1 MAKNN
6 NTATDPEV
14 TNEVT
19 PATGTEANVAPAKA
33 EKPKNPKKE
42 DKPVDPWEDKVTV
55 KIPKS
60 RTTKEDVTVSINDK
74 TFLIQRGVA
83 VDVPR
88 PVYDALIDQERAIEE
103 RDAYIEEN
111 ASE

>member
-6 NTATDPEV
+6 NTETVPEV
-14 TNEVT
+14 TPENVSEVT
-19 PATGTEANVAPAKA
+19 EAPAKP
-33 EKPKNPKKE
+33 EKE
-42 DKPVDPWEDKVTV
+42 DKPVDPWTETV
-55 KIPKS
+55 PIKIPKD
-60 RTTKEDVTVSINDK
+60 RNTKEDVTVSINDR
-74 TFLIQRGVA
+74 TFLIQRGVT

-88 PVYDALIDQERAIEE
+88 PVYDALIDQERAMEE